1 MNDRKT
7 DLLIRIK
14 NAYLAR
20 HLEMRVPYFKLGEMM
35 SRVLVDN
42 GYLDKITV
50 ETDKKQKGKILFM
63 KLKYDGHKPAL
74 ENILLVSKPGVRI
87 YQGVKK
93 ISYTKLGIGIRLIST
108 STGIL
113 TGQEAK
119 KKNLGGEV
127 IAEVW

>member
-20 HLEMRVPYFKLGEMM
+20 HLEMRVPYFKLGEMIA
-35 SRVLVDN
+35 LVMEKN
-42 GYLDKITV
+42 GYLEKVSV
-50 ETDKKQKGKILFM
+50 ETDKKQKGKVLFL

-74 ENILLVSKPGVRI
+74 ENIMLVSKPGVRI
-87 YQGVKK
+87 YHAAKN
-93 ISYTKLGIGIRLIST
+93 ISYTKLGIGIKLIST

-119 KKNLGGEV
+119 EKNLGGEV

>member
-20 HLEMRVPYFKLGEMM
+20 HLEMRVPYFKFGEMIA
-35 SRVLVDN
+35 LVMEKN
-42 GYLDKITV
+42 GYLEKVSV
-50 ETDKKQKGKILFM
+50 ETDKKQKGKILFL

-74 ENILLVSKPGVRI
+74 ENISLVSKPGVRI
-87 YQGVKK
+87 YQGSKN
-93 ISYTKLGIGIRLIST
+93 ISYTKLGIGIKLIST

-113 TGQEAK
+113 TGEEAK

>member
-20 HLEMRVPYFKLGEMM
+20 HLEMRVPYFKMGEMLA
-35 SRVLVDN
+35 SLLVKN
-42 GYLDKITV
+42 GYLDKLTV
-50 ETDKKQKGKILFM
+50 ETDKKQKGKILFL

-87 YQGVKK
+87 YHGAKN
-93 ISYTKLGIGIRLIST
+93 ISYTKLGIGIKLIST

-113 TGQEAK
+113 TGEEAK

-127 IAEVW
+127 ICEVW